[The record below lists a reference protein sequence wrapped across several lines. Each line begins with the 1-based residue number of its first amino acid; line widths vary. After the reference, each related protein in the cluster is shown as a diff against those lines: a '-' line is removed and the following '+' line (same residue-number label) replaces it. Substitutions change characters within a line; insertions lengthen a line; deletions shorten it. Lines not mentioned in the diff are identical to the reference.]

1 MCVLESQQRWLLGR
15 RIGKEHTQV
24 AQDPGEERLGSGAS
38 DGPEGGGGPQIR
50 EPLGAEADQDVEEDK
65 EGEGIWAWF

>member
-38 DGPEGGGGPQIR
+38 DGPEVGGG